1 MVIGLLVAFATVT
14 CVFVSFAFT
23 VTIPVF
29 GSLVIVAL
37 LLPLTTLVT
46 FAFTRTAPSLY
57 VTVVPLPFVKFTISP
72 ALTDCL
78 LSPFTFSFQF
88 AALIAFATSF
98 AVTKPLP
105 SGTVI
110 FPFAVVFDNVVVL
123 TLNFTT
129 PLSPTSAVVC
139 VPFLKFKPS
148 DNLTVFPAPSFALYV
163 NGISDAAFAPSKF
176 TV

>member
-37 LLPLTTLVT
+37 LFALTTSVT

-57 VTVVPLPFVKFTISP
+57 VTVVPLPSAKFTISP

-129 PLSPTSAVVC
+129 PSSPTSAVVC
-139 VPFLKFKPS
+139 VPLVKSKP
-148 DNLTVFPAPSFALYV
+148 LARVTLFAL
-163 NGISDAAFAPSKF
+163 ALFAL
-176 TV
+176 